1 MMNKCKFE
9 ASNGNAVVPMADRS
23 GTYEDKDAYTHLPYP
38 ILVDH
43 VDDDDELSKAGAIID
58 HGDAADLDIST
69 ERLPRKH
76 RDGTEMH
83 VSKCGNKAI
92 R

>member
-1 MMNKCKFE
+1 MNKCKCE
-9 ASNGNAVVPMADRS
+9 ASNGNAVAPMAERN
-23 GTYEDKDAYTHLPYP
+23 GTYDDKDAYKHLPYP

-58 HGDAADLDIST
+58 HGDAADLHIST

-76 RDGTEMH
+76 GDGTEMH
-83 VSKCGNKAI
+83 VSKRRNKAI